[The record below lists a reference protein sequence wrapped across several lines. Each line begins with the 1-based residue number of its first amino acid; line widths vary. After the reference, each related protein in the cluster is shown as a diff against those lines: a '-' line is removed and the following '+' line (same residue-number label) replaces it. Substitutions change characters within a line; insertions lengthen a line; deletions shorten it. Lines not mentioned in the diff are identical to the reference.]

1 MHVLVLT
8 KRQYTNRDVIDD
20 RYGRLWE
27 IPLALAGKNCRVTCL
42 CLSYQKKDSG
52 PLDYVDAN
60 GHSIRWISVNLGF
73 FKITGLLKYLYL
85 ANKTI
90 RDERPDVI
98 WSCSDTIY
106 AIFGY
111 CFSKLHKCLSIVD
124 LYDNFEYF
132 GSYKVP
138 ILRGLYRKAVRE
150 SDGVSCVS
158 ESLSRHIVS
167 TYGRTKITT
176 VITNAVDS
184 SVFRPMDKRECRD
197 KLGLPQDVK
206 LIGSAGDIRGF
217 RGADMMYRA
226 MLEESANLGP
236 VHLAVAGYRTS
247 DTEIP
252 NAENVHDLGML
263 PFEDVPVLLNSL
275 DLGVVYNRQST
286 FGDYCFPQKFYELL
300 ACQIPIVAANVGE
313 MKLLLANEPHLLYE
327 DGDVKSLVMA
337 IQRQLSECRLP
348 DLRIPTWQE
357 QAGLLLQEIETVLT
371 SRHRHRD

>member
-1 MHVLVLT
+1 MHVVVLT

-27 IPLALAGKNCRVTCL
+27 IPLGLAGQNCRVTCL
-42 CLSYQKKDSG
+42 CLSYQKRSSA

-60 GHSIRWISVNLGF
+60 GNSVKWISVNLGF
-73 FKITGLLKYLYL
+73 FKVTGLLKYLYL
-85 ANKTI
+85 ANKII

-111 CFSKLHKCLSIVD
+111 CFSKLHKCISIVD

-138 ILRGLYRKAVRE
+138 FLRGLYRKVVRE

-158 ESLSRHIVS
+158 ESLSRHIVA
-167 TYGRTKITT
+167 TYGRTKNTT

-184 SVFRPMDKRECRD
+184 SVFRPMDKRECLD

-206 LIGSAGDIRGF
+206 IIGSAGDISNY

-226 MLEESANLGP
+226 MLEKSAISGT
-236 VHLAVAGYRTS
+236 VQLAVAGYRTP
-247 DTEIP
+247 DTKIP
-252 NAENVHDLGML
+252 NNENVHDLGML
-263 PFEDVPVLLNSL
+263 PFADVPVFLNSL
-275 DLGVVYNRQST
+275 DLAIVYNRRSS
-286 FGDYCFPQKFYELL
+286 FGDYCFPQKFYEML
-300 ACQIPIVAANVGE
+300 ACHVPIVAANVGE
-313 MKLLLANEPHLLYE
+313 MSLLLAGDQHLLYE
-327 DGDVKSLVMA
+327 DGDLESLASA
-337 IQRQLSECRLP
+337 IQRQLKERRLTG
-348 DLRIPTWQE
+348 LQIPSWQE
-357 QAGLLLQEIETVLT
+357 QASLLLNQMETAFT
-371 SRHRHRD
+371 HK